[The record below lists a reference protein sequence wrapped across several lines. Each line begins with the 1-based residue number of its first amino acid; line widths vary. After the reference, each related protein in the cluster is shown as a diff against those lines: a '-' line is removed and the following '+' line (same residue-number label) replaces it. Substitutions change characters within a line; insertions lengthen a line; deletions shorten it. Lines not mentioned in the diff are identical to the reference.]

1 MVMSTTVEVKKN
13 TARVLEE
20 LKRRYK
26 AKSIDETLRKLISKA
41 ENIPDSMFGA
51 HPKIK
56 PFTKADEAKNHEL

>member
-26 AKSIDETLRKLISKA
+26 AKSIDETLRKLIGKA

-51 HPKIK
+51 HPEIK